1 MHSWFLG
8 LDLDVDDLRIRCAFT
23 AEDAELHQV
32 VFFTFGFDV
41 DAAVSVV
48 VLHEAFDVV
57 LHGIA
62 MHITPKTDVEHTTV
76 NANGVSFHG
85 GKITVF
91 S

>member
-8 LDLDVDDLRIRCAFT
+8 LDLDVDDLRIRCAFA

-62 MHITPKTDVEHTTV
+62 VNITPEPDVEHATID
-76 NANGVSFHG
+76 ANRVGFHG
-85 GKITVF
+85 RKVTVF